1 MAMEITEGF
10 ANIPGP
16 EAPQR
21 PGLAY
26 VRAIDSVQIPEE
38 TVDQALA
45 RVARDWGSD
54 PALVWLTETG
64 VDSMT
69 WAQLYAKACAMG
81 VALLDL
87 NPQRGRVALV
97 APNSVD
103 WIVAMFGCAT
113 AQMPVVPISPFAT
126 NSEVLHMVSQSQA
139 KLILAA
145 QRVGDHDVYQRMCA
159 VADQLS
165 PRPIVRDIAHCDD
178 APTQAPPKAASISC
192 TDEFL
197 VQHTSGTTGLP
208 KAAVLS
214 HRAAL
219 GSARLWADA
228 IELRAGET
236 WLNPLP
242 LNHVGGSITGLL
254 TTLTVAGTYIVVERF
269 TSETA
274 IRAIREH
281 RPTVV
286 ALVPTMIMDL
296 LAVPGVST
304 ADFASV
310 RIVAGGATA
319 VDPSLIEEVERRLDI
334 TFLVGYGQSEAPA
347 MAASTPAD
355 PTQVRTQSLGRCLP
369 GRDYYIRDR
378 TGGVSPTGAVGELC
392 VRGPLIMSG
401 YLHSDGSID
410 RAVDEAGWLRTGD
423 LCSMD
428 DDGVLT
434 FRGRAREV
442 IIRGGEN
449 IYPAEVEHTLAT
461 HESVAEVAV
470 FGVPD
475 KRLGERVVAAVLA
488 APGAQVDSEELAAH
502 AEALLSRYKRPGEW
516 IIAATLPRTSTGKV
530 QKHVLRQ
537 WYTAGTITA
546 NCQGPDPK

>member
-1 MAMEITEGF
+1 MAMETTEGF
-10 ANIPGP
+10 ADIPGP
-16 EAPQR
+16 ETPQR

-26 VRAIDSVQIPEE
+26 VRAIDSVQIADE

-45 RVARDWGSD
+45 RVAQDSGSD

-64 VDSMT
+64 VGSMT

-81 VALLDL
+81 AALLDL
-87 NPQRGRVALV
+87 NPERGRVVLV

-103 WIVAMFGCAT
+103 WIVAMCGCAT
-113 AQMPVVPISPFAT
+113 AQMPVVPISPLAT
-126 NSEVLHMVSQSQA
+126 NSEALHMVAQSQA

-165 PRPIVRDIAHCDD
+165 PRPIVRDIAAWDGTS
-178 APTQAPPKAASISC
+178 TQALSDVGRIRS

-228 IELRAGET
+228 IELRTGET

-254 TTLTVAGTYIVVERF
+254 TTLAVAGTYIVIERF

-281 RPTVV
+281 RPAVV
-286 ALVPTMIMDL
+286 GLVPTMIMDL
-296 LAVPGVST
+296 LAVPGVSP

-310 RIVAGGATA
+310 RIVAGGASA
-319 VDPSLIEEVERRLDI
+319 VDPNLIEEVERRLDI

-347 MAASTPAD
+347 MAASTPSD
-355 PTQVRTQSLGRCLP
+355 PTQVRTQSLGHCLP
-369 GRDYYIRDR
+369 GRDYYIRDH
-378 TGGVSPTGAVGELC
+378 TGGVSPTVAVGELC
-392 VRGPLIMSG
+392 VDHVRLPAF
-401 YLHSDGSID
+401 
-410 RAVDEAGWLRTGD
+410 RWL
-423 LCSMD
+423 
-428 DDGVLT
+428 
-434 FRGRAREV
+434 
-442 IIRGGEN
+442 
-449 IYPAEVEHTLAT
+449 Y
-461 HESVAEVAV
+461 
-470 FGVPD
+470 
-475 KRLGERVVAAVLA
+475 
-488 APGAQVDSEELAAH
+488 
-502 AEALLSRYKRPGEW
+502 
-516 IIAATLPRTSTGKV
+516 
-530 QKHVLRQ
+530 
-537 WYTAGTITA
+537 
-546 NCQGPDPK
+546 